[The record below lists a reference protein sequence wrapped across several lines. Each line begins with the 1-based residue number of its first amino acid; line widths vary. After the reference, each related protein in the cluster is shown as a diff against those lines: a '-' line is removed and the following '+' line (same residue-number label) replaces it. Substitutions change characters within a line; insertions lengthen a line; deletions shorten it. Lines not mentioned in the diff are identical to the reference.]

1 MRIGEVRRVGRHQR
15 QVSRVGKVDQRIL
28 GIVTSCRAST
38 GQFDIQS
45 AWKQA
50 FQALRQRLGVNPY
63 GDAGKVMKDLGLPVP
78 ADAYKSFSVMGK
90 PFDPADPDGY
100 LASFAM
106 RRS

>member
-1 MRIGEVRRVGRHQR
+1 MTHKHTCLAAALLLALSPAAMAAKLALVGGTLVDGTLAEPIRDSVIIVDGERIVAVGT
-15 QVSRVGKVDQRIL
+15 V
-28 GIVTSCRAST
+28 AS
-38 GQFDIQS
+38 
-45 AWKQA
+45 
-50 FQALRQRLGVNPY
+50 
-63 GDAGKVMKDLGLPVP
+63 LPVP

>member
-1 MRIGEVRRVGRHQR
+1 MAVWILTQMKRWGYLQGDVDYRNIAERVF
-15 QVSRVGKVDQRIL
+15 L
-28 GIVTSCRAST
+28 A
-38 GQFDIQS
+38 
-45 AWKQA
+45 A
-50 FQALRQRLGVNPY
+50 
-63 GDAGKVMKDLGLPVP
+63 DAGKVMKELGLPVP